1 MGVETR
7 SLTKAHYP
15 TKAKI
20 KAAVEVARELKL
32 DVAGF
37 EVSPDGSIRIFESR
51 AQPKPGNEFDRWES
65 EL

>member
-1 MGVETR
+1 MNAPAK
-7 SLTKAHYP
+7 LKAGYP

-20 KAAVEVARELKL
+20 KAAVEVARELHL

-37 EVSPDGSIRIFESR
+37 EVSPDGSIRVFESR
-51 AQPKPGNEFDRWES
+51 AQPQPGNAFDRYEG

>member
-1 MGVETR
+1 MNAPAK
-7 SLTKAHYP
+7 LKAAYP

-20 KAAVEVARELKL
+20 KAAIEVARELHL

-37 EVSPDGSIRIFESR
+37 TVSPDGSIHVFESR
-51 AQPKPGNEFDRWES
+51 AQPAPGNDFDRWES